1 MKASIKSVLIAVI
14 LFGSLCCQSSF
25 GQGID
30 VSAILKPQ
38 MIKYLNPFFQTN
50 DTTQIVGFIIYPDG
64 SHNSSLRILETKGKC
79 YLEVRSLDKNIRLE
93 VLKRIYEEKAVKSE
107 ALKGMTVIEMH
118 VREKFDV
125 SNLTI
130 KTNLYSIPV
139 SSSFKN
145 NMLKAFIKVNDLCWN
160 QQRLY
165 INGKLR
171 TDEQIDVF
179 DGSTYE
185 FRTYVDGKMANSF
198 IQADEYDPY
207 NTTPIDSADYVY
219 QVKLANV
226 RIINDLKN
234 GTFKESNYDIYK

>member
-30 VSAILKPQ
+30 VQGIFSSEMTRL
-38 MIKYLNPFFQTN
+38 LNPLFQTN
-50 DTTQIVGFIIYPDG
+50 DTTQVVGFIIYPDG
-64 SHNSSLRILETKGKC
+64 SHNSSLRIVESKGKC

-107 ALKGMTVIEMH
+107 ELKGMTVIEMH

-125 SNLTI
+125 SNLPI

-139 SSSFKN
+139 SISFKN
-145 NMLKAFIKVNDLCWN
+145 NILKAFMKVNDLCWN
-160 QQRLY
+160 QQRVY

-171 TDEQIDVF
+171 TEEQIDTF

-226 RIINDLKN
+226 SIINDVRN
-234 GTFKESNYDIYK
+234 GTFRESNYDIYK